1 MKTNTKVFLG
11 IVGGVIAGFVAGVYA
26 PAPNQDSGK
35 GDISKVNKYSKSVVS
50 EDMSAFQE
58 KILNDPSELKKTAAS
73 LAVLYNRMDEFDKLV
88 DIAVASSANIEEIER
103 SVNKLQ
109 LVQKLAE
116 NTKIAAE
123 KAVTEFDAMVGGE
136 KKGNGYEQAS
146 QNLSLAYLMV
156 NRQVNVGKEY
166 VSDVDAFLRGKS
178 IEENAALALSRDLW
192 VGYCAGEAVL
202 DNDSEEIA
210 YWKDKKVLVTPDVL
224 GAMTDET
231 ISNNVNVEAFEGSFV
246 ETALECLGC
255 NNNLFNAM
263 EMSEMNTEYCSA
275 VPVESI
281 SNIEKLGSQVT
292 EQDLFR
298 NVDVDFAS
306 AYILL
311 ANAND
316 NVSNQESFEGAE
328 QALSN
333 VAKISLTQE
342 MVKNIAPSVSAF
354 QSFNEGQME
363 QVSNSVTSEMV
374 SNLYIK

>member
-103 SVNKLQ
+103 SVTKLQ
-109 LVQKLAE
+109 VVQKLAE

-231 ISNNVNVEAFEGSFV
+231 ISNNVEAFEGSFV
-246 ETALECLGC
+246 ETAIECLGC
-255 NNNLFNAM
+255 NINLFNAM
-263 EMSEMNTEYCSA
+263 EMPEMNTEYCNA
-275 VPVESI
+275 VSVESI
-281 SNIEKLGSQVT
+281 SNIEKVEGKVT
-292 EQDLFR
+292 EQDLFH
-298 NVDVDFAS
+298 NVDVDFVS
-306 AYILL
+306 AYEFL
-311 ANAND
+311 ANAKV

-333 VAKISLTQE
+333 GAKLSLTQE

-363 QVSNSVTSEMV
+363 QVSNSVTSEV
-374 SNLYIK
+374 VNNLNRE

>member
-103 SVNKLQ
+103 SVTKLQ

-231 ISNNVNVEAFEGSFV
+231 ISNNVEAFEGSFV
-246 ETALECLGC
+246 ETAIECLGC
-255 NNNLFNAM
+255 NINLFNAM

-281 SNIEKLGSQVT
+281 SNIEKVGSQVT
-292 EQDLFR
+292 EQDLFH

-306 AYILL
+306 AYEVL
-311 ANAND
+311 ANAYV
-316 NVSNQESFEGAE
+316 NVSNQESVEGAE

-333 VAKISLTQE
+333 VAKLSLTHE
-342 MVKNIAPSVSAF
+342 MVQNIAPSVSAF

-363 QVSNSVTSEMV
+363 QVSNSVTSEVV
-374 SNLYIK
+374 SNLYIE

>member
-103 SVNKLQ
+103 SVTKLQ
-109 LVQKLAE
+109 VVQKLAE

-123 KAVTEFDAMVGGE
+123 KAITEFDAMVGGE

-231 ISNNVNVEAFEGSFV
+231 ISNYVEAFEGSFV
-246 ETALECLGC
+246 ETAIECLGC
-255 NNNLFNAM
+255 NINLFNAM
-263 EMSEMNTEYCSA
+263 EMPEMNTEYFNA
-275 VPVESI
+275 VSVESI
-281 SNIEKLGSQVT
+281 SNIEKVEGPVT
-292 EQDLFR
+292 EQDFFHY
-298 NVDVDFAS
+298 VDVDFVS
-306 AYILL
+306 AYEFL
-311 ANAND
+311 ANAKV

-333 VAKISLTQE
+333 GAKLSLTQE

-363 QVSNSVTSEMV
+363 QVSNSVTSEV
-374 SNLYIK
+374 VNNLNRE